1 MGPASPWLDQS
12 PRAPR
17 GSLSKPPGLTLRLQK
32 GEDISLPDWALHVT
46 HDETVL
52 VVEELDAD
60 LGDLSTG
67 SGPSHDLDNNSELQR
82 RLLRVRCQ
90 PKKKEKKEHESL
102 RQRAGSSEKKVAQG
116 AQSEAARGKQVRRP
130 QRRSASRI
138 ARARCRH
145 GTVWSFPSLCPTPDP
160 QDLGGLEDG
169 ERKNRWVPRQ
179 PLEAIAPR
187 SAASSAILASH
198 YGHLTPPSGGTG
210 FLTMVTVG
218 FARPALVL
226 CTACLRFGFGPSL
239 SLFFLGERG
248 GRRRCRNRVL
258 ETRRKI
264 ARTSHFN
271 GSRMDS
277 SLRNVQRK
285 CLRRGGGGGGGE
297 AGEHRSKIAPFRRTH
312 CCEARR
318 PPTGR
323 DHFYDNSRILS
334 TRDERYTPVAR
345 QRNPRD
351 HTPPFPGSQSREV
364 RDEGRGLSKEEKR
377 ATARQRSSEAEGLL
391 FFGKYSV
398 YNTHTH
404 TWRGR
409 GAPAGAKAA
418 ASESLHLLLRSLRT
432 HLRRPRPS
440 PRLLSSPR
448 PRQARCR
455 PSRRCRPSSPPSG

>member
-1 MGPASPWLDQS
+1 MVFHSFLEASALLNPWVR
-12 PRAPR
+12 PR
-17 GSLSKPPGLTLRLQK
+17 PGLTSPPARR
-32 GEDISLPDWALHVT
+32 EAAYRSLLASRSD
-46 HDETVL
+46 
-52 VVEELDAD
+52 
-60 LGDLSTG
+60 S
-67 SGPSHDLDNNSELQR
+67 R
-82 RLLRVRCQ
+82 RVRISPSLTGPFTLRMMRRFWSSRNLTRTWVTC
-90 PKKKEKKEHESL
+90 PRDPVLPMTLTTIASFRGDSCGCDASRKKKEYESL

-169 ERKNRWVPRQ
+169 ERKNRWVPRL

-198 YGHLTPPSGGTG
+198 YVHLTPPSGGTG

-226 CTACLRFGFGPSL
+226 QCTACLRFGFGPSL
-239 SLFFLGERG
+239 SFGQRG

-258 ETRRKI
+258 ETRKPGEN
-264 ARTSHFN
+264 RTSHFN

-323 DHFYDNSRILS
+323 DHFYDNSRILDS
-334 TRDERYTPVAR
+334 GRAV
-345 QRNPRD
+345 
-351 HTPPFPGSQSREV
+351 HTGGKTTEPSRPHSPFSRFPK
-364 RDEGRGLSKEEKR
+364 S
-377 ATARQRSSEAEGLL
+377 RSSR
-391 FFGKYSV
+391 
-398 YNTHTH
+398 
-404 TWRGR
+404 RG
-409 GAPAGAKAA
+409 
-418 ASESLHLLLRSLRT
+418 
-432 HLRRPRPS
+432 
-440 PRLLSSPR
+440 
-448 PRQARCR
+448 
-455 PSRRCRPSSPPSG
+455 

>member
-12 PRAPR
+12 PRTPR

-90 PKKKEKKEHESL
+90 PKKKKKKEYESL

-169 ERKNRWVPRQ
+169 ERKNRWVPRL

-198 YGHLTPPSGGTG
+198 YVHLTPPSGGTG

-226 CTACLRFGFGPSL
+226 LCTACLRFGFGPSL
-239 SLFFLGERG
+239 SGERG

-258 ETRRKI
+258 ETRKPGEN
-264 ARTSHFN
+264 RTSHFN

-285 CLRRGGGGGGGE
+285 CLRRGGGRGGRG
-297 AGEHRSKIAPFRRTH
+297 RRTPIQDRAISSH
-312 CCEARR
+312 SLLRSTPASHWQGSLLRQL
-318 PPTGR
+318 P
-323 DHFYDNSRILS
+323 NSRLGTS
-334 TRDERYTPVAR
+334 GTPVAR

-364 RDEGRGLSKEEKR
+364 RDEGRGLSKERGR
-377 ATARQRSSEAEGLL
+377 AKARQRSSEAEGLL

>member
-90 PKKKEKKEHESL
+90 PKKKKKEYES
-102 RQRAGSSEKKVAQG
+102 QRAGSSPVGVGVKKKVAQG

-130 QRRSASRI
+130 ERRSASRI

-169 ERKNRWVPRQ
+169 ERKNRWVPRL

-198 YGHLTPPSGGTG
+198 YGHLTPPSGEQG
-210 FLTMVTVG
+210 
-218 FARPALVL
+218 
-226 CTACLRFGFGPSL
+226 SL
-239 SLFFLGERG
+239 PWL
-248 GRRRCRNRVL
+248 
-258 ETRRKI
+258 
-264 ARTSHFN
+264 
-271 GSRMDS
+271 
-277 SLRNVQRK
+277 Q
-285 CLRRGGGGGGGE
+285 
-297 AGEHRSKIAPFRRTH
+297 
-312 CCEARR
+312 
-318 PPTGR
+318 
-323 DHFYDNSRILS
+323 
-334 TRDERYTPVAR
+334 
-345 QRNPRD
+345 
-351 HTPPFPGSQSREV
+351 
-364 RDEGRGLSKEEKR
+364 
-377 ATARQRSSEAEGLL
+377 
-391 FFGKYSV
+391 
-398 YNTHTH
+398 
-404 TWRGR
+404 
-409 GAPAGAKAA
+409 
-418 ASESLHLLLRSLRT
+418 
-432 HLRRPRPS
+432 
-440 PRLLSSPR
+440 
-448 PRQARCR
+448 
-455 PSRRCRPSSPPSG
+455 

>member
-1 MGPASPWLDQS
+1 
-12 PRAPR
+12 
-17 GSLSKPPGLTLRLQK
+17 
-32 GEDISLPDWALHVT
+32 
-46 HDETVL
+46 
-52 VVEELDAD
+52 
-60 LGDLSTG
+60 
-67 SGPSHDLDNNSELQR
+67 
-82 RLLRVRCQ
+82 
-90 PKKKEKKEHESL
+90 
-102 RQRAGSSEKKVAQG
+102 
-116 AQSEAARGKQVRRP
+116 
-130 QRRSASRI
+130 
-138 ARARCRH
+138 
-145 GTVWSFPSLCPTPDP
+145 
-160 QDLGGLEDG
+160 
-169 ERKNRWVPRQ
+169 
-179 PLEAIAPR
+179 
-187 SAASSAILASH
+187 
-198 YGHLTPPSGGTG
+198 
-210 FLTMVTVG
+210 MVTVG

-226 CTACLRFGFGPSL
+226 CTACLRFAPAHL
-239 SLFFLGERG
+239 SRAERG

-258 ETRRKI
+258 ETRKPGEN
-264 ARTSHFN
+264 RTSHFN

-297 AGEHRSKIAPFRRTH
+297 ARSGPKCTDPRSR
-312 CCEARR
+312 
-318 PPTGR
+318 
-323 DHFYDNSRILS
+323 HFALTVAKHAGLPLAGITFTTTLEFS

-364 RDEGRGLSKEEKR
+364 RDEDRGLSKEGGR
-377 ATARQRSSEAEGLL
+377 AKARQRSSEAEGLL

-455 PSRRCRPSSPPSG
+455 PSRRCRPSSPPLG